1 MQRMVKNEQA
11 EDMKLG
17 SEGAELFI
25 AYIIDQ
31 SHRAFKAFFVSCGCR
46 LVASFHL
53 QIFAQHHNQK
63 KSSVTCRVSNL
74 SAMVAEDCASR

>member
-31 SHRAFKAFFVSCGCR
+31 SHRAFQGFPCQLRPSPCR
-46 LVASFHL
+46 LIPSL
-53 QIFAQHHNQK
+53 DICTTPR
-63 KSSVTCRVSNL
+63 S
-74 SAMVAEDCASR
+74 